1 MKRITPFALLAGLS
15 LPISAIAAS
24 ATGTVTVNVLAPISL
39 SVPAINFGN
48 VHQGQSAQ
56 VDVPISLSAAT
67 SHSVVLESEHDC
79 DATLRFSLP
88 EQTKVITTGS
98 EQVVKLPAVLSPLI
112 DPQALG
118 LQSCNYTI
126 TANYL

>member
-1 MKRITPFALLAGLS
+1 MKRITALVLLAGAS
-15 LPISAIAAS
+15 LPFSAIAAS

-39 SVPAINFGN
+39 SAPEINFGN

-56 VDVPISLSAAT
+56 VEVPIHLSAAA
-67 SHSVVLESEHDC
+67 SHNVVLDSQHNC

-88 EQTKVITTGS
+88 KQTKVITTGS